1 MSRSVR
7 VYLCH
12 IRDEADVLLR
22 FSQGIDKEAFLNDE
36 TLTRSF
42 VRSLEIIG
50 EATKNLPDSLR
61 EKYARVPWRQMA
73 GMRDKLIHEYFGVN
87 YDLVWDVVI
96 HQIPVLHEQIQA
108 IFEEV
113 ED

>member
-7 VYLCH
+7 AYLLH
-12 IRDEADVLLR
+12 IRDEADVLIR
-22 FSQGIDKEAFLNDE
+22 FSQGVDKDTFLRDE
-36 TLTRSF
+36 MLTRSF
-42 VRSLEIIG
+42 VRCLEIIG

-61 EKYARVPWRQMA
+61 AKYPAVPWRQMA

-96 HQIPVLHEQIQA
+96 NEIPVLYKQVYVIL
-108 IFEEV
+108 EEV